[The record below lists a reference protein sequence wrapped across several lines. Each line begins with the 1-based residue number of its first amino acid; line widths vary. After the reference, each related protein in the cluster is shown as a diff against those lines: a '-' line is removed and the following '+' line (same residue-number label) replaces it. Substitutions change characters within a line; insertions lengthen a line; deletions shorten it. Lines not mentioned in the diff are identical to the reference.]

1 VPALWDPLS
10 NPQSSGDFQEPH
22 ECQGCE
28 RQGPF
33 RVNFDQSEFIDSQ
46 KLRVQESPEG
56 LRGGETPQ
64 ALDINIEDD
73 ITGEVTPGDHVSAIG
88 VLRLEQQGDQQ
99 DKSPVFDFYMEGSP
113 SR

>member
-99 DKSPVFDFYMEGSP
+99 DKSLSSTSIWRGSP

>member
-1 VPALWDPLS
+1 V
-10 NPQSSGDFQEPH
+10 SGL
-22 ECQGCE
+22 
-28 RQGPF
+28 RTARPF

-56 LRGGETPQ
+56 LRGGKLHRPSTSTSR
-64 ALDINIEDD
+64 DD

-99 DKSPVFDFYMEGSP
+99 DKSLS
-113 SR
+113 STSI